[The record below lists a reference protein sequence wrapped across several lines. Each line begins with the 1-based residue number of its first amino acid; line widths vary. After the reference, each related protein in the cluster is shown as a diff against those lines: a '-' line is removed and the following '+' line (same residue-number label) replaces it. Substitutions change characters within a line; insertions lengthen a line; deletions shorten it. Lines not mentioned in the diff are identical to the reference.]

1 MKNST
6 TLNKLHWTA
15 FFMWVFLFATV
26 LMIKGLP
33 YISPDN
39 TAAGVSLFA
48 TTAYADGE
56 GSDGSGGGSDGGGDS
71 SAGSNEASGSSDA
84 NGGGCGDCGGAP
96 SNDTPTPDTP
106 SGSVGDFGGSEVR
119 VTYVPTV
126 TPVPQMSGNISASAG
141 ACVPGVAKRYVTVSW
156 NTQNAQL
163 SVVQMVSANFGG
175 NLFTPTSNTSGTLNL
190 EYGTGAYKFGIVGG
204 RDGSWVTFK
213 NADLFLNANDCVT
226 PVQPV
231 CPTGTTG
238 TYPNCV
244 VPPVTTWTPYCT
256 GANDPNGNQWQWW
269 EKSNT
274 NPVQYRFLRTGD
286 GSCVPPVGPV
296 CPAGTTG
303 IYPNCVVP
311 QPVCPTGTTGAY
323 PNCIV
328 INNNNNNTNNNT
340 NTNNNVIT
348 INTPAPQTQII
359 YSDSGSRSRS
369 SSRSDY
375 RYNDYGACTIT
386 VSPTVVAYGQST
398 TLSWSSNSGN
408 SGWIEGVGSVAAY
421 GSMQTTPT
429 RSGVY
434 TGRFVGNNG
443 QTITCSAYVTVAGA
457 YVPPAYNTPYVSL
470 ASVPYTGLE
479 LGPYGTVIYW
489 SFLILWCLFAAYL
502 VAVKKIQNTI
512 ANWFVGK
519 RNVSAHTQVA
529 HTHEAHAEHVTQEE
543 APAHN
548 YREDT
553 VDSFIAQQLKLVQ
566 R

>member
-6 TLNKLHWTA
+6 TLNKLRWTT
-15 FFMWVFLFATV
+15 FFMWVFLIATV
-26 LMIKGLP
+26 LVLKALP
-33 YISPDN
+33 S
-39 TAAGVSLFA
+39 VSTEYATGASIFA
-48 TTAYADGE
+48 TTVHADGE
-56 GSDGSGGGSDGGGDS
+56 GSDGSGGGSDGGGGDS
-71 SAGSNEASGSSDA
+71 SAGSNEASASSEA
-84 NGGGCGDCGGAP
+84 NGGGCGDCGGSP
-96 SNDTPTPDTP
+96 SNDAPG
-106 SGSVGDFGGSEVR
+106 GSVGDFGGSEMR
-119 VTYVPTV
+119 VTYVPPTTPPV
-126 TPVPQMSGNISASAG
+126 TPQAPQMIGTIEVAAG
-141 ACVPGVAKRYVTVSW
+141 ACVPGVAKRGVTVVW
-156 NTQNAQL
+156 HTTHAQL

-238 TYPNCV
+238 T
-244 VPPVTTWTPYCT
+244 
-256 GANDPNGNQWQWW
+256 
-269 EKSNT
+269 
-274 NPVQYRFLRTGD
+274 
-286 GSCVPPVGPV
+286 
-296 CPAGTTG
+296 
-303 IYPNCVVP
+303 YPNCVVP

>member
-26 LMIKGLP
+26 LVIKGLP
-33 YISPDN
+33 YISPDHA
-39 TAAGVSLFA
+39 TAGVSIFA

-56 GSDGSGGGSDGGGDS
+56 GSDGSGGGSDGGDGDS
-71 SAGSNEASGSSDA
+71 SAGSNGATDSSDA

-96 SNDTPTPDTP
+96 SNDTPTTDTP

-244 VPPVTTWTPYCT
+244 VP
-256 GANDPNGNQWQWW
+256 Q
-269 EKSNT
+269 
-274 NPVQYRFLRTGD
+274 
-286 GSCVPPVGPV
+286 PV
-296 CPAGTTG
+296 CPTGTTG
-303 IYPNCVVP
+303 TYPNCVVP

-529 HTHEAHAEHVTQEE
+529 HTHEAHAEHVTHEE
-543 APAHN
+543 APAHS